1 METIVKLINT
11 RTLDE
16 YEFSLG
22 QTDLG
27 EYFVTIGAFNDF
39 CKGNYILE
47 SLTGDFEFIEHDE
60 HTDINLLNDLILEF
74 ESLRPQEQE
83 KILLLTNLYDNT
95 LDALHYAVNSYPK
108 YTLIPKGVDSKEEV
122 VRYVINEIYETPSL
136 LNKFGEAIDIDLFYH
151 FLLTRDIAI
160 VIDKRT
166 LIKHLELGI

>member
-27 EYFVTIGAFNDF
+27 EYFVTIGAFDDY

-60 HTDINLLNDLILEF
+60 HTDINLLNDLLLEF
-74 ESLRPQEQE
+74 ESLRQQEQE

-95 LDALHYAVNSYPK
+95 LDALHYAVNTYQK
-108 YTLIPKGVDSKEEV
+108 YSLLPDTLNSKEEV
-122 VRYVINEIYETPSL
+122 IQYIINEIYQTPLLKHFGETIDYEL
-136 LNKFGEAIDIDLFYH
+136 FWHILFTRDLAIVLNKRIL
-151 FLLTRDIAI
+151 
-160 VIDKRT
+160 V
-166 LIKHLELGI
+166 KHLELEL